1 MCLSLIQSD
10 GDGYIDQE
18 FYDPLRKEKHLYQSR
33 VYTGPI
39 KLQSAFWPNSI
50 NTVNCS
56 IWFQEDLPY
65 PGVDLL
71 KLKPKTADTY
81 PISITPYLRNNEYGH
96 VYNRVLD
103 LNFEKAAQVS
113 YDDRLFLNY

>member
-1 MCLSLIQSD
+1 LAEELQTKSEFYIQVWADTHKTTIDNIGQGSMCLALIQKE

-18 FYDPLRKEKHLYQSR
+18 FYDPVRKEKHTYQSR

-39 KLQSAFWPNSI
+39 KLDSAFWPNSI

-71 KLKPKTADTY
+71 KLKPKT
-81 PISITPYLRNNEYGH
+81 
-96 VYNRVLD
+96 
-103 LNFEKAAQVS
+103 
-113 YDDRLFLNY
+113 